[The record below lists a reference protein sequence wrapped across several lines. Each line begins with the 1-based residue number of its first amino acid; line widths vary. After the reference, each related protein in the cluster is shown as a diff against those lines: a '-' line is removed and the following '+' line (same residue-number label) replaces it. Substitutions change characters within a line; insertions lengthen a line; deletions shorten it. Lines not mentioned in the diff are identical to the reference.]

1 MAKRKKLKKSF
12 RFIIT
17 LIILGIVGFVG
28 YKYFTDGFSKD
39 KSQPVIELFSAP
51 KETWP
56 KTYTVS
62 LIAAGD
68 TVIHN
73 DVMNYAKQADGTY
86 DFNPYM
92 TEITDLVHSYDIA
105 YYNQET
111 VFGGKEIG
119 YSSYPRF
126 NSPSELGDAMIKA
139 GFNMVSLAN
148 NHSYDRGEQA
158 VLNSLEYWKNQDN
171 IMISGM
177 ANSEE
182 DRTNYMIMEKNNIK
196 YAMLAYT
203 YGLNGFKLPAG
214 KDYLVNVYS
223 DELAKKDIEALR
235 DKVDVLIVAMH
246 WGVEYTYNPT
256 AVQKEQA
263 KYLASLGVDVIIGNH
278 PHSIQPVEWID
289 NTLVIYSLGNLLSNQ
304 MILIDKYGY
313 KVAVGAFATM
323 DFNKLVNEDGTT
335 EVTVDNVEFELHYN
349 YKNVKERYYKIVP
362 FSKMN
367 STYLTNY
374 EKVYEDHKA
383 VLQRFDPEIKVK
395 PAA

>member
-1 MAKRKKLKKSF
+1 MAKRKKIKKRIKAFSGLV
-12 RFIIT
+12 
-17 LIILGIVGFVG
+17 LIILTGILG
-28 YKYFTDGFSKD
+28 YLYFTDNLNKV
-39 KSQPVIELFSAP
+39 KANPVIELFSEP

-56 KTYTVS
+56 KTYS
-62 LIAAGD
+62 ASFIAAGD

-73 DVMNYAKQADGTY
+73 DVMNYAKQADGSY

-92 TEITDLVHSYDIA
+92 TEITDIIHNYDIA

-111 VFGGKEIG
+111 VFGGSEIG

-126 NSPSELGDAMIKA
+126 NSPSELGDAMLNT

-158 VLNSLEYWKNQDN
+158 LLHSLNYWKNQEN
-171 IMISGM
+171 IMING
-177 ANSEE
+177 AAESEE
-182 DRTNYMIMEKNNIK
+182 DRTNYIIMEKNNIT
-196 YAMLAYT
+196 YAMLSYT

-246 WGVEYTYNPT
+246 WGVEYTHNPT
-256 AVQKEQA
+256 DVQKQQA
-263 KYLASLGVDVIIGNH
+263 QYLASLGVDVIVGNH
-278 PHSIQPVEWID
+278 PHCIQPVEWID
-289 NTLVIYSLGNLLSNQ
+289 NTLVIYALGNLLSNQ
-304 MILIDKYGY
+304 IILINNYGY
-313 KVAVGAFATM
+313 KVAVGAFAMM

-335 EVTVDNVEFELHYN
+335 KITIDNVEFELHFN
-349 YKNVKERYYKIVP
+349 YKDSTSKTYKIVP

-367 STYLTNY
+367 TNY
-374 EKVYEDHKA
+374 LSNYQKVYEEFKA
-383 VLQRFDPEIKVK
+383 VLQKYDSSIKVK
-395 PAA
+395 PSA

>member
-12 RFIIT
+12 RLFFII
-17 LIILGIVGFVG
+17 IVLGGIGFFG
-28 YKYFTDGFSKD
+28 YKYFTGGFSKENS
-39 KSQPVIELFSAP
+39 KPVIELLAP

-62 LIAAGD
+62 LIAGGD
-68 TVIHN
+68 TVLHN
-73 DVMNYAKQADGTY
+73 EVVNFAKQSDGTL

-92 TEITDLVHSYDIA
+92 TEIKDLIQSYDIA

-119 YSSYPRF
+119 YSFYPRF
-126 NSPSELGDAMIKA
+126 NSPSEFGDAMINT

-158 VLNSLEYWKNQDN
+158 VLNSLDYWKKQDN
-171 IMISGM
+171 VMINGM

-223 DELAKKDIEALR
+223 DELAKKDIEYLR

-246 WGVEYTYNPT
+246 WGVEYTHTPT
-256 AVQKEQA
+256 ATQKEQA
-263 KYLASLGVDVIIGNH
+263 KYLASLGVDVVIGNH
-278 PHSIQPVEWID
+278 PHCIQPVEWID
-289 NTLVIYSLGNLLSNQ
+289 NTLIIYSLGNLLSNQ
-304 MILIDKYGY
+304 MIMVSTYGY

-323 DFNKLVNEDGTT
+323 EFNKVVNEDGTSK
-335 EVTVDNVEFELHYN
+335 VTVDNVELELHYN
-349 YKNVKERYYKIVP
+349 YKNPQGRYYKIIP

-367 STYLTNY
+367 STYLNNY
-374 EKVYEDHKA
+374 EKVYETFKD
-383 VLQRFDPEIKVK
+383 VLQKYDPEIKVK
-395 PAA
+395 PSA